1 MVAMKSLYSRCWLL
15 VLIFWLSNA
24 NAQLLSGKGVAAPLQ
39 VIATPHF
46 RVLHPPPLE
55 SYARRVAAA
64 AERIRTGVLAVVGND
79 PGLTYILVG
88 DETDD
93 FNGYAL
99 PGPYPFIRVY
109 ASFPTP
115 SDIGAKWQD
124 ALVALVGHEFTHV
137 AHLSTRDPVRQALRG
152 VFGAVP
158 GVLEARV
165 PPAWF
170 VEGYAIYL
178 ESTVTTGGR
187 VTDSATRTLRR
198 SMARAGRFPSHLT

>member
-1 MVAMKSLYSRCWLL
+1 MRVMVWFVAKFWLL
-15 VLIFWLSNA
+15 VLIVWLFSSA
-24 NAQLLSGKGVAAPLQ
+24 NAQLLTGKGAAAPLQ

-46 RVLHPPPLE
+46 RVLHPPFLE

-64 AERIRTGVLAVVGND
+64 AERIRAGVLTIVGND

-109 ASFPTP
+109 ASFPAP
-115 SDIGAKWQD
+115 SDIVAQWQD
-124 ALVALVGHEFTHV
+124 VLVALVGHEFTHV
-137 AHLSTRDPVRQALRG
+137 AHLSTRDSVREGLRS

-158 GVLEARV
+158 GLLEARV

-178 ESTVTTGGR
+178 ESTITTGGSR
-187 VTDSATRTLRR
+187 DR
-198 SMARAGRFPSHLT
+198 P